1 MMDAME
7 NLVMDYELFAIADP
21 GGTVITL
28 HCPGDPTR
36 RSLDVLARLSNI
48 KIFSRMMLLDE

>member
-1 MMDAME
+1 MDAME
-7 NLVMDYELFAIADP
+7 ILVMDCELFAIVDP

-36 RSLDVLARLSNI
+36 RSLNVIARVSNV